1 MKKADL
7 IDLINRNFEDDDDIN
22 FYVYDYEYASGEDD
36 YEDVGSAEIVEVEN
50 ILLLEYIIVKI
61 AILREKK
68 K

>member
-36 YEDVGSAEIVEVEN
+36 YEDVGSAEIVEVDN
-50 ILLLEYIIVKI
+50 KYITFGIHHS
-61 AILREKK
+61 
-68 K
+68 